1 MSVPAQGHAE
11 TASTG
16 LPSISK
22 QKREEIRQCLIGPL
36 SAMTGFAA
44 MSEPDRR
51 EAGRFWIE
59 ALAEYEPD
67 EIRAAFKAFTR
78 TGNKYPNPQAIVAL
92 ILEARKPHVPGG
104 AYASRATALP
114 EMREHSTEE
123 TRRKAEMGNE
133 WLREMQAKAGK
144 VRQ

>member
-1 MSVPAQGHAE
+1 M
-11 TASTG
+11 G

-22 QKREEIRQCLIGPL
+22 QRREELRQCLIGPL

-92 ILEARKPHVPGG
+92 ILDARRENLPGG
-104 AYASRATALP
+104 LYRSRATPLP
-114 EMREHSTEE
+114 QMREHKPEE
-123 TRRKAEMGNE
+123 TQRKAEMGRE

-144 VRQ
+144 TKT

>member
-1 MSVPAQGHAE
+1 LVQAQGQGE
-11 TASTG
+11 NTSTG

-22 QKREEIRQCLIGPL
+22 QRREEIRQCLIGPL

-59 ALAEYEPD
+59 ALAEYEPE

-92 ILEARKPHVPGG
+92 IMEDRKSRIPLQ
-104 AYASRATALP
+104 SRATPLP
-114 EMREHSTEE
+114 PMRDHSPEE
-123 TRRKAEMGNE
+123 TRRKAEMGNA
-133 WLREMQAKAGK
+133 WLREMQAKASRP
-144 VRQ
+144 VR